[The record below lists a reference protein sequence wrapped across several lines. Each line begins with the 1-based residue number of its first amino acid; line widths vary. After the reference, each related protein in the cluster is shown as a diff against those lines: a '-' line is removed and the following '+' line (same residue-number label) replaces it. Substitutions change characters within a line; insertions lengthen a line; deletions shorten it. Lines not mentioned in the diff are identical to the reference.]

1 MRPISSAS
9 GMKAPGGIMPLLGMV
24 PADQRLEAADL
35 VAREIDHRLVVQL
48 ELAGRQRL
56 AQVVLHARRACICA
70 SISGSKKRK
79 VPRPS
84 PLAR

>member
-1 MRPISSAS
+1 MPFSGWCQRISAS
-9 GMKAPGGIMPLLGMV
+9 KPLISLL
-24 PADQRLEAADL
+24 A
-35 VAREIDHRLVVQL
+35 EIDDRLVVQL

-56 AQVVLHARRACICA
+56 AQVVLQTRRACICA